1 MTTIDDR
8 AMSVEP
14 RAQPPVHRPL
24 AAYLPIAEH
33 GVVGDLHSAALVGT
47 DGTID
52 WYCPERFDAPA
63 VFGAILDRYRG
74 GFYRVAPAYADAQ
87 PKQLYLPDTN
97 VLITRFLSLDGVGE
111 VHDFMPIDAGPQRLV
126 RRVVAVRGAMR
137 FRLELE
143 PRFDYAR
150 DTHEVKLVPGHVRF
164 ISAHAT
170 LAFSGPTELTL
181 QRTPGGVRL
190 EFELQRGESHAF
202 VLQTGGSVGPLG
214 EEQADALERATADYW
229 RGWLARSTYSGRW
242 RETVHRSALALKL
255 LSYQPTGAMVAAPTT
270 SLPERIGGP
279 RNWDYRFTWVRDF
292 AFSLHALLRLGFAD
306 EAQDVMKALTSLSEV
321 DPAESSDRPM
331 LQVLY
336 GIDPR
341 SQLAE
346 EELDHLEGYRGS
358 RPVRIGNAAADQLQ
372 LDIYGGLLDA
382 LRITEQAGS
391 QRLLPYDAWRAV
403 IRTVD
408 WVCKHWQEPDE
419 GIWEVRNGRRRFT
432 YSRLM
437 CWVALDRA
445 IRIAARRGLPAP
457 LARWTTQRDAI
468 YLWIMDRGWSQRRE
482 AFVQS
487 EDSDVL
493 DASLLLMP
501 LVHFIGPT
509 DPRWLSTLDA
519 IGRELVSDSLVYRY
533 DPRAAP
539 DGLDGDEATFSMCTF
554 WYVECLARAGRL
566 EEAQLA
572 LEMMLTYANHV
583 GLYSEQIGRNGEL
596 LGNFP
601 QAFTHLGLI
610 SAAISLDRQLSRQA
624 TRPTRT

>member
-1 MTTIDDR
+1 VTTIDDQ
-8 AMSVEP
+8 ATAVEP

-24 AAYLPIAEH
+24 AGYLPIAEH

-63 VFGAILDRYRG
+63 VFAGILDRHRG
-74 GFYRVAPAYADAQ
+74 GFYSIAPVCADAQ
-87 PKQLYLPDTN
+87 PKQLYLPNTN
-97 VLITRFLSLDGVGE
+97 VLITRFLAPDGVGE
-111 VHDFMPIDAGPQRLV
+111 VHDFMPIDAGPQRLM

-150 DTHEVKLVPGHVRF
+150 DTHEVRLDPGQARF
-164 ISAHAT
+164 ISDHAT
-170 LAFSGPTELTL
+170 LAFAGPAEVAPE
-181 QRTPGGVRL
+181 RTPGGVCL
-190 EFELQRGESHAF
+190 EFELQAGESHSF
-202 VLQTGGSVGPLG
+202 VLQTGGSVGPLS

-242 RETVHRSALALKL
+242 REPVHRSALALKL
-255 LSYQPTGAMVAAPTT
+255 LSYEPTGAIVAAPTT

-279 RNWDYRFTWVRDF
+279 RNWDYRFVWVRDF
-292 AFSLHALLRLGFAD
+292 AFSLHALLRLGFVD
-306 EAQDVMKALTSLSEV
+306 EAHDVARGLTSLGER
-321 DPAESSDRPM
+321 DPAESSDGPM
-331 LQVLY
+331 LPVLY

-382 LRITEQAGS
+382 LHITEQAGS

-403 IRTVD
+403 IRIVD
-408 WVCKHWQEPDE
+408 WVCEHWQEPDQ

-468 YLWIMDRGWSQRRE
+468 YLWIMDRGWSQRRQ

-501 LVHFIGPT
+501 LVHFVAPT

-533 DPRAAP
+533 DPGAAP

-572 LEMMLTYANHV
+572 FEMMLTYANHL
-583 GLYSEQIGRNGEL
+583 GLYSEQIGPNGEL

-610 SAAISLDRQLSRQA
+610 SAAISLDRELSLQA